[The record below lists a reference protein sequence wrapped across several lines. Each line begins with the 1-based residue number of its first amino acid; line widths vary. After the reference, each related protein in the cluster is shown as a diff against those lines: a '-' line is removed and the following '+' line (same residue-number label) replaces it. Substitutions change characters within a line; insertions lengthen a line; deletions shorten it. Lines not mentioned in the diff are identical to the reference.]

1 MFCFVT
7 YLLVFIRFKAFL
19 IKLLPYLTLVDAVR
33 TNVKALG
40 FTKTGKI
47 TSIFDSPPINKLTIK
62 FLQLQFIFFHSTM
75 IKSRDYHPEQRE
87 SRQCP
92 RSEKKPIFGRTGNIN
107 DDKNIKRFRMFS
119 KVMFT
124 VLLLTAYFTVFIITE
139 STKEKKQSYNTLIL
153 SR

>member
-1 MFCFVT
+1 M
-7 YLLVFIRFKAFL
+7 VFIRFKAFL
-19 IKLLPYLTLVDAVR
+19 IKLLSYLLTLVDAVR
-33 TNVKALG
+33 IKVKALG
-40 FTKTGKI
+40 FTKTGKL
-47 TSIFDSPPINKLTIK
+47 TSIFDNPPINKLAIK
-62 FLQLQFIFFHSTM
+62 FLQFEFFFHSTM

>member
-1 MFCFVT
+1 MS
-7 YLLVFIRFKAFL
+7 YL
-19 IKLLPYLTLVDAVR
+19 LTLVDAVR
-33 TNVKALG
+33 IKVKALG
-40 FTKTGKI
+40 FTKTGKL
-47 TSIFDSPPINKLTIK
+47 TSIFDNPPINKLAIK
-62 FLQLQFIFFHSTM
+62 FLQLEFFFHSTM

-124 VLLLTAYFTVFIITE
+124 VLLLTAYFSVFIITE